1 MVPALEAVV
10 VVADREDREHRAVA
24 PMALAALG
32 LVQALVVQGDREDRQ
47 IILDMVLVEVV
58 AELMAVVEVVD
69 QQMRFVAT
77 QVATVEVVDQVLFV
91 LFGPEILGNFQA
103 PV

>member
-24 PMALAALG
+24 LMALMAMV